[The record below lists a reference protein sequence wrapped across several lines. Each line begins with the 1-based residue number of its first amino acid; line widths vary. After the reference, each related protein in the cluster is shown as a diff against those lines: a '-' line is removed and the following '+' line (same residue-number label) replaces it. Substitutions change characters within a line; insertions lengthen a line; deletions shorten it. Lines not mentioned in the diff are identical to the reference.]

1 MTELQA
7 TTDTDDLVRQD
18 LPDDVPDR
26 HAGTRRLLDLWHRKR
41 GARTMPARAD
51 FCPTEMKDL
60 LPDMA
65 LFDVES
71 APRRYRVRLFGTGL
85 ALRSGLD
92 LTGRYL
98 DDIAGSAAVVERCD
112 LLVGHRR
119 PSFRRDIALSWSE
132 RFWHRYDLLGLPL
145 AADGETVDMLM
156 FLLSFD

>member
-1 MTELQA
+1 MTKLQA
-7 TTDTDDLVRQD
+7 ATDPVALVRQD

-26 HAGTRRLLDLWHRKR
+26 HAGTRRLLDLWNRKR
-41 GARTMPARAD
+41 EARTMPARAD

-65 LFDVES
+65 LFDVEA
-71 APRRYRVRLFGTGL
+71 APHRYRVRLFGTGV
-85 ALRSGLD
+85 ALHAGLD

-98 DDIAGSAAVVERCD
+98 DDIAGSAAVAERCD
-112 LLVGHRR
+112 WLVGHRR
-119 PSFRRDIALSWSE
+119 PSFLRDVAPSWSE
-132 RFWHRYDLLGLPL
+132 RPWHRYDVLGLPL